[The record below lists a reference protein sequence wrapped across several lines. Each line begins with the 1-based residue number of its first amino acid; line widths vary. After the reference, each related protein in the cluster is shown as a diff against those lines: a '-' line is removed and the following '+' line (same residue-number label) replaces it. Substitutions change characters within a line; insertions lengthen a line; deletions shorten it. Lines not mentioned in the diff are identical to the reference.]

1 MAFDVGAFDYT
12 KYGNIPGANVFGNA
26 DISAARRQFGASNY
40 QIRQLMQ
47 RANQEKVKVAGISKD
62 WVQRNA
68 PKPEWNYG
76 GIGDWGFGMK
86 DVNAIGDLETVK
98 RHRDWATQNR
108 LNIGSGVNEWIQDRQ
123 RDQDDIQAQADWNE
137 RIANI
142 PTAAELMA
150 EMPTPKIRAGKDY
163 ATTGRSAQG
172 MRIKK
177 GTKFAEG
184 GKRGTK
190 GYFGRGAKFTGDTTP
205 AMNIKG
211 GGSGSTSQASNT
223 LNTV

>member
-1 MAFDVGAFDYT
+1 MAFDVGKFDYT
-12 KYGNIPGANVFGNA
+12 KYGNNPGRNVFGNA
-26 DISAARRQFGASNY
+26 DISAARGQGASNY

-47 RANQEKVKVAGISKD
+47 RANQEKVGVAGISKD

-68 PKPEWNYG
+68 PRPEWNYG
-76 GIGDWGFGMK
+76 GTGYWGFGMK
-86 DVNAIGDLETVK
+86 DVDAIGDLETVK
-98 RHRDWATQNR
+98 RHRDWAAQNR
-108 LNIGSGVNEWIQDRQ
+108 LNIGPGVNDWIQD
-123 RDQDDIQAQADWNE
+123 QDDWNE
-137 RIANI
+137 RIADV

-190 GYFGRGAKFTGDTTP
+190 GYFGRGAKFTGDTAP

>member
-1 MAFDVGAFDYT
+1 MAFDVGKFDYT
-12 KYGNIPGANVFGNA
+12 KYGNNPGRNVFGNA
-26 DISAARRQFGASNY
+26 DISAARGQGASNY

-47 RANQEKVKVAGISKD
+47 RANQEKVGVAGISKD

-68 PKPEWNYG
+68 PRPEWNYG
-76 GIGDWGFGMK
+76 GTGYWGIGMK
-86 DVNAIGDLETVK
+86 DVDAIGDLETVK
-98 RHRDWATQNR
+98 RHRDWAAQNR
-108 LNIGSGVNEWIQDRQ
+108 LNIGPGVNDWIQD
-123 RDQDDIQAQADWNE
+123 QDDWNE
-137 RIANI
+137 RIADV

-177 GTKFAEG
+177 GTKFAER